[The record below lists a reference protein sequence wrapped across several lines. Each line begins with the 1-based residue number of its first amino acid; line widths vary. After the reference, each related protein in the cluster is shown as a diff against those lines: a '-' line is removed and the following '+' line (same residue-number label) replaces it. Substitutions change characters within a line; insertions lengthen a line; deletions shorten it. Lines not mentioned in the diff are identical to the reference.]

1 MSNQQP
7 TPAQL
12 RTQADDFN
20 RLIAM
25 AFEERVNAQS
35 YAANLE
41 QRLGLAA
48 QMLEAERAKSAALQK
63 KVDELTPKTLTE
75 ADAAA
80 DLAGVARPGAGAVSA

>member
-25 AFEERVNAQS
+25 AFEERVNAQA
-35 YAANLE
+35 YAANVE
-41 QRLGLAA
+41 QRLALAA
-48 QMLEAERAKSAALQK
+48 QMLEVERAKVAELQAKLDSLPQADEKVYAA
-63 KVDELTPKTLTE
+63 E
-75 ADAAA
+75 ATA
-80 DLAGVARPGAGAVSA
+80 